1 MITVSNS
8 INIPSYVTHHLLIS
22 CVGGDIINWLVSP
35 LQGPL
40 QPVSSPIVAALR
52 MIYLGTDNYAIMWQ
66 LAAGTSSS
74 RDTAGSSGQ
83 NCSSELSVLYNIT
96 FYIQINQ

>member
-1 MITVSNS
+1 MSPITCLS
-8 INIPSYVTHHLLIS
+8 PS
-22 CVGGDIINWLVSP
+22 VGGDNINWLVSP

-96 FYIQINQ
+96 FHIQINQ

>member
-22 CVGGDIINWLVSP
+22 CVGGDNINWVVSP

-74 RDTAGSSGQ
+74 RDTAGSSRQ

-96 FYIQINQ
+96 FHIQINQ